1 MSNVFYITYN
11 YQLVQFMKQRNIRYG
26 VRGTN
31 PDNNKTFWVYDRTSI
46 EFNTVLDEWIANRN
60 N

>member
-11 YQLVQFMKQRNIRYG
+11 YQLVQFMKQNNIRYG
-26 VRGTN
+26 VRGVN
-31 PDNNKTFWVYDRTSI
+31 PENNKTFWVYDRTNV
-46 EFNTVLDEWIANRN
+46 EFNTCLDKWIANRN